1 MRFDLDLPAW
11 KWPFYVMRHPFE
23 GYDDLRWKKGY
34 NMKVAW
40 VIVVAFFII
49 SVASAQLTGFLF
61 NNTYVKVFNIVPYF
75 SSSIILF
82 LTWVVGNWSLCT
94 LFDGEGTMKNIFC
107 VSAYALLPY
116 LFSEVI
122 VIIASNFLL
131 RTEGGFITFFR
142 YLGIVWSVV
151 LMISAMKTV
160 HQYSIPKTLVAML
173 FTLVAMIIILFLAV
187 LLLTALRIFGIYR
200 ADVPIQYLAVTDQT

>member
-40 VIVVAFFII
+40 VIVIAFFII

-61 NNTYVKVFNIVPYF
+61 NQTYVKVFNIVPYF
-75 SSSIILF
+75 SSSVILF

-107 VSAYALLPY
+107 VSAYALMPY

-131 RTEGGFITFFR
+131 RTEGGFISFFR

-151 LMISAMKTV
+151 LMISGMKTV
-160 HQYSIPKTLVAML
+160 HQYSIPKTLVAII
-173 FTLVAMIIILFLAV
+173 FTVVAMAIILFLAV
-187 LLLTALRIFGIYR
+187 LLLTLFQQVFVFVYSVYTELMYR
-200 ADVPIQYLAVTDQT
+200 FSI

>member
-23 GYDDLRWKKGY
+23 GYEDLRWKKGY

-40 VIVVAFFII
+40 VIVISFFII

-75 SSSIILF
+75 SSSVILF

-151 LMISAMKTV
+151 LMISGMKTV
-160 HQYSIPKTLVAML
+160 HQYSIPKTLAAMFFTVVAM
-173 FTLVAMIIILFLAV
+173 AIILFLAV
-187 LLLTALRIFGIYR
+187 LLLTLFQQVFVFGYSVYTELMYR
-200 ADVPIQYLAVTDQT
+200 FSI

>member
-40 VIVVAFFII
+40 VIVIAFFII
-49 SVASAQLTGFLF
+49 SVASAQFTGFLF
-61 NNTYVKVFNIVPYF
+61 NDTYVKVFNIVPYF
-75 SSSIILF
+75 SSSVILF

-94 LFDGEGTMKNIFC
+94 LFDGEGTMRNIFC

-116 LFSEVI
+116 LFSELI

-131 RTEGGFITFFR
+131 RTEGGFISFFR
-142 YLGIVWSVV
+142 YLGIVWSIV
-151 LMISAMKTV
+151 LMISGMKTV
-160 HQYSIPKTLVAML
+160 HQYSIPKTLVAMF
-173 FTLVAMIIILFLAV
+173 FTVVAMAIILFLAV
-187 LLLTALRIFGIYR
+187 LLLTLFQQVFVFGYSIYTELMYR
-200 ADVPIQYLAVTDQT
+200 FSI

>member
-1 MRFDLDLPAW
+1 MGWLKHVIF
-11 KWPFYVMRHPFE
+11 HPVEGFE
-23 GYDDLRWKKGY
+23 DMRWKKQGS
-34 NMKVAW
+34 MKIALIIVFLLFVVMVADR
-40 VIVVAFFII
+40 
-49 SVASAQLTGFLF
+49 QLTGFQF
-61 NNTYVKVFNIVPYF
+61 NTAYVKVFNVVPLLVQSVVYF
-75 SSSIILF
+75 F
-82 LTWVVGNWSLCT
+82 TWVIGNWALCT

-173 FTLVAMIIILFLAV
+173 FTIVAMVIILFLAV
-187 LLLTALRIFGIYR
+187 LLLTLFQQVFVFGYSVYTELMYR
-200 ADVPIQYLAVTDQT
+200 FSI

>member
-40 VIVVAFFII
+40 VIVIAFFII

-61 NNTYVKVFNIVPYF
+61 NNTYVKVFNIIPYF
-75 SSSIILF
+75 SSSVILF

-160 HQYSIPKTLVAML
+160 HQYSIPKTLVAIV
-173 FTLVAMIIILFLAV
+173 FTVVAMAIILFLAV
-187 LLLTALRIFGIYR
+187 LLLTLFQQVFVFVYSIYTELMYR
-200 ADVPIQYLAVTDQT
+200 FSI

>member
-23 GYDDLRWKKGY
+23 GYDDIRWKKGY

-40 VIVVAFFII
+40 VIVIAFFII

-61 NNTYVKVFNIVPYF
+61 NRTYVKVFNIVPYF
-75 SSSIILF
+75 SASVILF
-82 LTWVVGNWSLCT
+82 ITWVVGNWSLCT
-94 LFDGEGTMKNIFC
+94 LFDGEGTMRNIFC

-116 LFSEVI
+116 LFSEI
-122 VIIASNFLL
+122 IIIIASNFLL
-131 RTEGGFITFFR
+131 RTEVGFINFFR

-160 HQYSIPKTLVAML
+160 HQYSLPKTIVAMF
-173 FTLVAMIIILFLAV
+173 FTVVAMAIILFLAV
-187 LLLTALRIFGIYR
+187 LLLTLFQQVVVFIYSIYTELMYR
-200 ADVPIQYLAVTDQT
+200 FSI

>member
-1 MRFDLDLPAW
+1 
-11 KWPFYVMRHPFE
+11 
-23 GYDDLRWKKGY
+23 
-34 NMKVAW
+34 
-40 VIVVAFFII
+40 
-49 SVASAQLTGFLF
+49 
-61 NNTYVKVFNIVPYF
+61 
-75 SSSIILF
+75 
-82 LTWVVGNWSLCT
+82 
-94 LFDGEGTMKNIFC
+94 MKNIFC

-173 FTLVAMIIILFLAV
+173 FTIVAMVIILFLAV
-187 LLLTALRIFGIYR
+187 LLLTLFQQVFVFGYSVYTELMYR
-200 ADVPIQYLAVTDQT
+200 FSI

>member
-11 KWPFYVMRHPFE
+11 KWPFYVMRHPIE

-40 VIVVAFFII
+40 VIVIAFFII

-61 NNTYVKVFNIVPYF
+61 NNTYVKVFNIIPYF
-75 SSSIILF
+75 SSSVLLF

-160 HQYSIPKTLVAML
+160 HQYSIPKTLVAMV
-173 FTLVAMIIILFLAV
+173 FTVVAMAIILFLAV
-187 LLLTALRIFGIYR
+187 LLLTLFQQVFVFVYSIYTELMYR
-200 ADVPIQYLAVTDQT
+200 FSI

>member
-40 VIVVAFFII
+40 VIVIAFFII
-49 SVASAQLTGFLF
+49 SVASAQFTGFLF

-75 SSSIILF
+75 SSSVILF

-94 LFDGEGTMKNIFC
+94 LFDGEGTMRNIFC

-116 LFSEVI
+116 LFSELI

-131 RTEGGFITFFR
+131 RTEGGFISFFR
-142 YLGIVWSVV
+142 YLGIVWSIV
-151 LMISAMKTV
+151 LMISGMKTV
-160 HQYSIPKTLVAML
+160 HQYSIPKTLVAMF
-173 FTLVAMIIILFLAV
+173 FTVVAMAIILFLAV
-187 LLLTALRIFGIYR
+187 LLLTLFQQVFVFGYSIYTELMYR
-200 ADVPIQYLAVTDQT
+200 FSI

>member
-1 MRFDLDLPAW
+1 MMDLTQAQWVKYAVTHPAEG
-11 KWPFYVMRHPFE
+11 FE
-23 GYDDLRWKKGY
+23 DMRWKKSGSL
-34 NMKVAW
+34 K
-40 VIVVAFFII
+40 IAFFIVFLLFLSRI
-49 SVASAQLTGFLF
+49 AVSRLYGFQF
-61 NNTYVKVFNIVPYF
+61 YATYDKIFNIMPY
-75 SSSIILF
+75 IIQSFVLF
-82 LTWVVGNWSLCT
+82 AVWVVGNWSLCT

-173 FTLVAMIIILFLAV
+173 FTIVAMVIILFLAV
-187 LLLTALRIFGIYR
+187 LLLTLFQQVFVFGYSVYTELMYR
-200 ADVPIQYLAVTDQT
+200 FSI